1 MITLM
6 QCTVSSSGLGT
17 HASENTNRSIVEP
30 CQHIY
35 KGVPTSCEYEYV
47 RVCTSVY
54 ECVRVCT
61 SVRAGGR
68 LPHLSF
74 LQNPFPS
81 LVSACSAL
89 LKHVHS
95 LGIGFCSINRFD
107 VPAFHAR
114 VYIFCVFTDANHVH
128 VLHRSFDPWPA
139 MTNRRTGEPRKRVT
153 KDHSAIASIITIGNP
168 PE

>member
-35 KGVPTSCEYEYV
+35 KGVPTSCEYECAC
-47 RVCTSVY
+47 RRKTTTAC
-54 ECVRVCT
+54 
-61 SVRAGGR
+61 AGGR